1 MGGEPSHSG
10 TIVTVLITSSCV
22 SIGVQ
27 CPDSPLGIG
36 DPCAHSL
43 WQPALMLQ
51 VLLVVS
57 VAVARSILVD
67 TFIVAST

>member
-27 CPDSPLGIG
+27 CPDSQLGIG